1 MRSRTPRAEP
11 IAALPLQAAANALE
25 SQPRALSA
33 PIVLVC
39 AGVEYE
45 LCAGSALL
53 GRHGDCEIVVNDPL
67 VSRMHARIKVDA
79 GSVLVED
86 LHSTNGVYLNGTR
99 VTREAKLHAG
109 DTLLM
114 GTCEVA
120 FFEGRLQ
127 TAPSSG
133 RVPLRS
139 NPPGP
144 NELDLSL
151 DGIRPVTAGAK
162 RALHPAVPPTR
173 RVDALDIV
181 GGLARRSADDGHV
194 DDAVRVLAP
203 QLRSILRGAT
213 TGLSVS
219 DHLLS
224 LASGYA
230 MDLAHWTIESV
241 WLDYVV
247 ELHLAC
253 RRLMSRSLFLSLQRS
268 ELWLGP
274 MNRALLA
281 YYAESIVART
291 SGLDSEERSLL
302 AMIEQLAEG

>member
-1 MRSRTPRAEP
+1 M
-11 IAALPLQAAANALE
+11 AALPLHAAANALE

-39 AGVEYE
+39 GGVEHE

-99 VTREAKLHAG
+99 ITREATLHVG

-114 GTCEVA
+114 GACEVA

-127 TAPSSG
+127 RAPSSG
-133 RVPLRS
+133 RVPLGS
-139 NPPGP
+139 NPPGS
-144 NELDLSL
+144 NDLDLSL
-151 DGIRPVTAGAK
+151 DGIRPVTARAK
-162 RALHPAVPPTR
+162 RGLPPALPPTG
-173 RVDALDIV
+173 RVDALEIV

-203 QLRSILRGAT
+203 QLRSILKGAT
-213 TGLSVS
+213 TGLLVS

-247 ELHLAC
+247 ELHLAS

-268 ELWLGP
+268 ERWLGP

-281 YYAESIVART
+281 YYAESIVAGT

-302 AMIEQLAEG
+302 AMIQQLAED

>member
-1 MRSRTPRAEP
+1 M
-11 IAALPLQAAANALE
+11 AALPLKAAADALE
-25 SQPRALSA
+25 SQPPSLSA

-39 AGVEYE
+39 VGVEHE
-45 LCAGSALL
+45 LCAGSVLL
-53 GRHGDCEIVVNDPL
+53 GRDGDCDIVVDDPL
-67 VSRMHARIKVDA
+67 VSRMHARIKIDA
-79 GSVLVED
+79 RNVMVED

-99 VTREAKLHAG
+99 VTREARLHAG

-120 FFEGRLQ
+120 FFEGRLE
-127 TAPSSG
+127 TPPSSG
-133 RVPLRS
+133 RVPLGS
-139 NPPGP
+139 SPPGP

-151 DGIRPVTAGAK
+151 DGIPPVTARVR
-162 RALHPAVPPTR
+162 RALTPALPPTG
-173 RVDALDIV
+173 RVEALDIL
-181 GGLARRSADDGHV
+181 GGLARRSAEEGHV

-213 TGLSVS
+213 TGLLVS
-219 DHLLS
+219 DHLRS

-241 WLDYVV
+241 WLDYIV

-268 ELWLGP
+268 ERWLGR

-281 YYAESIVART
+281 YYAESIATGT

>member
-1 MRSRTPRAEP
+1 MAARSSNTG
-11 IAALPLQAAANALE
+11 
-25 SQPRALSA
+25 PRALEPQRRPVSA

-39 AGVEYE
+39 AGVEHE
-45 LCAGSALL
+45 LRAGSALL
-53 GRHGDCEIVVNDPL
+53 GRHGDCEMVVDDPL

-79 GSVLVED
+79 GSVWVED

-99 VTREAKLHAG
+99 VTREARLHVG
-109 DTLLM
+109 DTLVM

-127 TAPSSG
+127 TARSSG
-133 RVPLRS
+133 RVPLGS

-151 DGIRPVTAGAK
+151 DGIPPVTARAK
-162 RALHPAVPPTR
+162 RALPSALPPTG

-213 TGLSVS
+213 TGLLVS

-247 ELHLAC
+247 ELHLAS

-268 ELWLGP
+268 ERWLGP